1 MKNEKTLAGVDNSI
15 VTPEEVDNAEVRAQ
29 YVTLLEVSEN
39 ANLDAFEFA
48 NYLNN
53 AIGLE
58 LTSITQATK
67 TMKGVLKDS
76 PIKPAIL
83 PSHVQHIPTLVK
95 MVDALPETVT
105 MPIGKALGL
114 AHRLD
119 AWKGVANAAKIIG
132 KADSFEQLNEQTPSK
147 AEITAINKGESQAQ
161 NSEIIALG
169 VTLEGIV
176 DMLGEYLT
184 KQDLKTLKTVEL
196 VKLESVISRLVTVAK
211 NSKVA

>member
-1 MKNEKTLAGVDNSI
+1 MTKKTAPEVENI
-15 VTPEEVDNAEVRAQ
+15 VTPEEIDNPEVRAQ

-39 ANLDAFEFA
+39 ANLDAYDFA
-48 NYLNN
+48 NYLNG
-53 AIGLE
+53 AIELK
-58 LTSITQATK
+58 LTSVNQAK
-67 TMKGVLKDS
+67 RTMKGVLDGS
-76 PIKPAIL
+76 TIKPAIL

-95 MVDALPETVT
+95 MVDALPETIT
-105 MPIGKALGL
+105 FPIGKALGL

-132 KADSFEQLNEQTPSK
+132 KADTFEQLNEQTPSK
-147 AEITAINKGESQAQ
+147 AEITAIKNGEKDTS
-161 NSEIIALG
+161 NNEVIALG

-184 KQDLKTLKTVEL
+184 KQDLKTLKTSEL
-196 VKLESVISRLVTVAK
+196 VKLDSVISRLITVAK

>member
-1 MKNEKTLAGVDNSI
+1 MNTEVT
-15 VTPEEVDNAEVRAQ
+15 TPEVQDNAEVRAQ
-29 YVTLLEVSEN
+29 YVTLLEISEN
-39 ANLDAFEFA
+39 ANLDAYGFA
-48 NYLNN
+48 TYLDS
-53 AIGLE
+53 AISLE

-119 AWKGVANAAKIIG
+119 AWKGVANAAKIIN
-132 KADSFEQLNEQTPSK
+132 KADSFEQLNEQTPTK
-147 AEITAINKGESQAQ
+147 AEITAIKNGEKDTT
-161 NSEIIALG
+161 NSEVIALG
-169 VTLEGIV
+169 VTLEGII

-196 VKLESVISRLVTVAK
+196 VKLDSVISRLVTVSK

>member
-1 MKNEKTLAGVDNSI
+1 MENI
-15 VTPEEVDNAEVRAQ
+15 VTPDEVDNPEVRAN
-29 YVTLLEVSEN
+29 YSTLLEVSEN

-48 NYLNN
+48 NYLNG
-53 AIGLE
+53 AIELK
-58 LTSITQATK
+58 LTSVNQAK
-67 TMKGVLKDS
+67 RTMKGVLDGS
-76 PIKPAIL
+76 TIKPAIL

-95 MVDALPETVT
+95 MVDALPETIT
-105 MPIGKALGL
+105 FPIGKALGL

-147 AEITAINKGESQAQ
+147 AEITAISKGENQTQ

-169 VTLEGIV
+169 VTLESIV

-184 KQDLKTLKTVEL
+184 KQDLKTLKTCEL
-196 VKLESVISRLVTVAK
+196 VKLDSVISRLITVAK

>member
-1 MKNEKTLAGVDNSI
+1 MTKEIT
-15 VTPEEVDNAEVRAQ
+15 TPEVQDNVEVRAQ
-29 YVTLLEVSEN
+29 YVALLEISEN
-39 ANLDAFEFA
+39 ANLDAFDFA
-48 NYLNN
+48 KYLDA
-53 AIGLE
+53 AISLE

-119 AWKGVANAAKIIG
+119 SWKGVANAAKIIG
-132 KADSFEQLNEQTPSK
+132 KADTFEQLNEQTPTK
-147 AEITAINKGESQAQ
+147 AEITAIKNGEKETS
-161 NSEIIALG
+161 NNEVIALG
-169 VTLEGIV
+169 VTFESTIDFQLQFLGTVNLADLTTLE
-176 DMLGEYLT
+176 LE
-184 KQDLKTLKTVEL
+184 
-196 VKLESVISRLVTVAK
+196 KLEALIAKLITVVKNTKAK